1 METRPKSKAAPISQT
16 LATSTKP
23 APKLI
28 GATSDKKKVVI
39 KGSIRE
45 SLLGQ
50 GGKRKAAAMDNQHIP
65 SRIRFTRSTLKP
77 LPKDDATIVQSE
89 SPAAAEASASAASS
103 TSGNPLP
110 AVGSGPGTE
119 IPSEEEINPGPG
131 HDREPAQ
138 ADVMDTRKH
147 QLQEFQRAA
156 FQRRFDLKKRALQL
170 QQEKQNAATTASAS
184 DQPSV
189 PSSLYMKG
197 ISCTAL
203 YNRWTGPLLMNA
215 LLWVTFFGTY
225 PCSGCEPS
233 RWSTPY
239 CWNRGLL
246 QTLG

>member
-103 TSGNPLP
+103 TSGGPPLT
-110 AVGSGPGTE
+110 VDSGCGT
-119 IPSEEEINPGPG
+119 
-131 HDREPAQ
+131 
-138 ADVMDTRKH
+138 
-147 QLQEFQRAA
+147 
-156 FQRRFDLKKRALQL
+156 
-170 QQEKQNAATTASAS
+170 ATTPMDAVHPRPSA
-184 DQPSV
+184 D
-189 PSSLYMKG
+189 G
-197 ISCTAL
+197 D
-203 YNRWTGPLLMNA
+203 
-215 LLWVTFFGTY
+215 
-225 PCSGCEPS
+225 
-233 RWSTPY
+233 STQED
-239 CWNRGLL
+239 RS
-246 QTLG
+246 